1 MDPLFY
7 HVTVPWPWVIYLT
20 PLRFSFLVF
29 VFVCEWPLL
38 QSLWQLI
45 LIIYLSFI
53 PLLPPF
59 KQIPNFAQ
67 VFPTPN
73 SIEESWFI
81 SSSTYSLW
89 HLLLIQGRACGP
101 SWSNQIRRSILLSK
115 WLYYPRSSTDS
126 NEIYQI
132 TNGIFHRTRTKKISF
147 LICMETQKTL
157 TSQSNLK
164 KEKGRWRNW
173 VPWLQTTLQSN
184 GNQNSMVLAQNQIDQ
199 WNRIQ
204 SPEINPYTRM
214 GN

>member
-1 MDPLFY
+1 MTQTL
-7 HVTVPWPWVIYLT
+7 HGSSVLSRNCSVTLRNLLNSVEVQGFLCLWVAIATITVAAKTIY
-20 PLRFSFLVF
+20 S
-29 VFVCEWPLL
+29 
-38 QSLWQLI
+38 
-45 LIIYLSFI
+45 SFI

-59 KQIPNFAQ
+59 EQIPNFAQ

-89 HLLLIQGRACGP
+89 RLLLIQGRARGP

-132 TNGIFHRTRTKKISF
+132 TNGIFHRTRTKKKKFF
-147 LICMETQKTL
+147 LICMETQKTP
-157 TSQSNLK
+157 TSQSNLE

-173 VPWLQTTLQSN
+173 VPWLQTILQSN
-184 GNQNSMVLAQNQIDQ
+184 GHQNSMVLAQN
-199 WNRIQ
+199 
-204 SPEINPYTRM
+204 
-214 GN
+214 